1 MVPNN
6 SADDLKTVS
15 SRSESMTFIVLLVI
29 ENKAIETEMIN
40 MAKIFLDVITEEKV
54 VLIERI
60 LNKYRMVIRKKSKF
74 I

>member
-40 MAKIFLDVITEEKV
+40 MAML
-54 VLIERI
+54 
-60 LNKYRMVIRKKSKF
+60 
-74 I
+74 